1 MKSKDQLKQEAKS
14 NPDGNLGLNIRMD
27 GETLSVAQK
36 EKKSKKGDDP
46 NGDLG
51 LTINLGG

>member
-27 GETLSVAQK
+27 GETLSVA
-36 EKKSKKGDDP
+36 
-46 NGDLG
+46 
-51 LTINLGG
+51 